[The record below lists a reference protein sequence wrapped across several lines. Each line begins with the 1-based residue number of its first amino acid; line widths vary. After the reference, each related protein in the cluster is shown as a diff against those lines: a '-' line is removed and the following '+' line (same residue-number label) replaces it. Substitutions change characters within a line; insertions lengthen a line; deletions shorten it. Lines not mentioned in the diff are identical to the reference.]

1 MVTPLSHVFFRAFF
15 GFFFGLLT
23 FYFLTWTILASTVP
37 DLEAILRFAGCA
49 LLTGLGSIY
58 FMVVYRKS
66 DVYLPK
72 SESMLF
78 YSCMAVLS
86 LLVGMLLFFHI
97 ESYQSIP
104 DRMQLPTQILT
115 VVVYLVFFVFS
126 AIRISEARFLP
137 SNSKIRESDELVK

>member
-37 DLEAILRFAGCA
+37 DPEAILRFSGCA
-49 LLTGLGSIY
+49 LLTGLGSLY
-58 FMVVYRKS
+58 FMVDYKKT

-72 SESMLF
+72 NESMFF
-78 YSCMAVLS
+78 YCCMAVLS
-86 LLVGMLLFFHI
+86 LSVGIILFFHI
-97 ESYQSIP
+97 ESYRSIP
-104 DRMQLPTQILT
+104 DRMQLPTQILA
-115 VVVYLVFFVFS
+115 VVIYLVFFIFS
-126 AIRISEARFLP
+126 SIRISEARFLP